1 MAFDSIN
8 SMTPPRTAL
17 VTGSAGGIGAAIA
30 ALLIERGLDVVLVDR
45 DQQVVETAERLG
57 GRAIALDITDVDALD
72 RAAETVASLDV
83 LVNSAAIASAAIA
96 SAAIAS
102 AGIASAA
109 DPDRARLDTGFD
121 RTLDVNV
128 TGIVR
133 VVSAFLPQL
142 RRSTSGRILSI
153 GSVQGF
159 AAAGDSLAY
168 ATSKGAVHSLTRA
181 LSVDLAPD
189 GILVN
194 ALAPGFVDTAMAKL
208 PDGTSEY
215 DTDWFRTV
223 YIEHGRI
230 PLRRPAQP
238 AEIAAAAEFFVSE
251 HNTYVTGVVLPIDGG
266 LLATF

>member
-1 MAFDSIN
+1 
-8 SMTPPRTAL
+8 MTPPRTAL

-96 SAAIAS
+96 SAA
-102 AGIASAA
+102 G
-109 DPDRARLDTGFD
+109 PDRARLDTGFD